1 MFQVGIVNVSSTLK
15 QAVPWLARTGSGRNG
30 APMKIDRSS
39 IPCYLVLRD
48 GWPPYVLNAD
58 RLVLRREASPLLRAF
73 ARARGRFAHVDD
85 VAWNVFSAAEGL
97 SVVERRETG
106 FFALING
113 TETEHQLHLLAT
125 L

>member
-1 MFQVGIVNVSSTLK
+1 MRTAWCSAAKRADV
-15 QAVPWLARTGSGRNG
+15 ARVRT
-30 APMKIDRSS
+30 
-39 IPCYLVLRD
+39 
-48 GWPPYVLNAD
+48 
-58 RLVLRREASPLLRAF
+58 RA
-73 ARARGRFAHVDD
+73 FAHVDD

-113 TETEHQLHLLAT
+113 TETEHQLCLLAT

>member
-1 MFQVGIVNVSSTLK
+1 
-15 QAVPWLARTGSGRNG
+15 
-30 APMKIDRSS
+30 MKIDRSA
-39 IPCYLVLRD
+39 IPCYLVLRA
-48 GWPPYVLNAD
+48 GLAPYVLNED

-73 ARARGRFAHVDD
+73 ARSRGGFAHVDD
-85 VAWNVFSAAEGL
+85 VAWNIFSDTEGL

-113 TETEHQLHLLAT
+113 TETEHQLRLLAS

>member
-1 MFQVGIVNVSSTLK
+1 M
-15 QAVPWLARTGSGRNG
+15 
-30 APMKIDRSS
+30 
-39 IPCYLVLRD
+39 
-48 GWPPYVLNAD
+48 
-58 RLVLRREASPLLRAF
+58 LRAF
-73 ARARGRFAHVDD
+73 ARARGGFAHVDD

-113 TETEHQLHLLAT
+113 TETEHQLCLLAT

>member
-1 MFQVGIVNVSSTLK
+1 M
-15 QAVPWLARTGSGRNG
+15 RT
-30 APMKIDRSS
+30 M
-39 IPCYLVLRD
+39 
-48 GWPPYVLNAD
+48 
-58 RLVLRREASPLLRAF
+58 VLRREAADVARV
-73 ARARGRFAHVDD
+73 RAREFAHVDD

-113 TETEHQLHLLAT
+113 TETEHQLCLLAT